1 MSSSGSPINYK
12 DTFFEYPDVIKI
24 HGQPTPETLIQLKK
38 ELKANAASVPSNLS
52 DGLNGHL
59 GTVLNPPSYA
69 LVSNVPFVAPV
80 HPGTLVIPP
89 GTTGPMATV
98 MKEAHRERLRVFRE
112 VQGVDRAL
120 KQQITKAVSPKYLT
134 AIRNRVSNSLQGNVY
149 QILDHLFNTYG
160 KVTVAMLENKEATLR
175 TTSYNPSD
183 PVDDVFDLVDDFV
196 EYADMAR
203 QPQSQAQTVAKAYS
217 ILRKTGRFEI
227 SLLQWNKKPSIDQN
241 WINFKTH
248 FRQAQQDLNNIQGPT
263 IQASDFN
270 ANLVQSVVEGVQQAL
285 LPEDDQMPEILEQV
299 VNSVAKTS
307 STNEQLL
314 NHVDKLQEMV
324 TNLQAQ
330 INQTQPFQPIYQS
343 PYQPFGRGF
352 GGGRGRGRGRGGYYS
367 NPRRH
372 DRYCWTHGACAHDSA
387 TCNHK
392 KSGHKNDATF
402 TNKMGGST
410 VNCNPAA

>member
-1 MSSSGSPINYK
+1 M
-12 DTFFEYPDVIKI
+12 T
-24 HGQPTPETLIQLKK
+24 
-38 ELKANAASVPSNLS
+38 
-52 DGLNGHL
+52 GHL
-59 GTVLNPPSYA
+59 
-69 LVSNVPFVAPV
+69 
-80 HPGTLVIPP
+80 I
-89 GTTGPMATV
+89 
-98 MKEAHRERLRVFRE
+98 
-112 VQGVDRAL
+112 
-120 KQQITKAVSPKYLT
+120 KQQITKAVDPKYLT
-134 AIRNRVSNSLQGNVY
+134 AIRNRVSKSLQGNVY

-175 TTSYNPSD
+175 TMSYNPSD

-227 SLLQWNKKPSIDQN
+227 ALLQWNKKPSIDQN

-248 FRQAQQDLNNIQGPT
+248 FRQAQQDLINIQGPT
-263 IQASDFN
+263 LQASDLN

-285 LPEDDQMPEILEQV
+285 LPEDDRMPDILEQV

-307 STNEQLL
+307 STNEHLL

-324 TNLQAQ
+324 TTCTLQAQ
-330 INQTQPFQPIYQS
+330 INQTQPFQPAYHS

-410 VNCNPAA
+410 VNCNQLSQTAA